1 MKKYVIII
9 ILIFLSELSAF
20 NLKENYLN
28 IKSSTFEYAKLNKYP
43 LLVSVGVLGSSF
55 LFDRPIKNM
64 VVHNQHKFMVHFND
78 FTNNFGDYKLVLP
91 GLALVGTYGLI
102 SKDDKMYE
110 TVKTAFESCFLAGG
124 LNLATKFVVGRE
136 RPFGTDNQY
145 VFHPFSID
153 NKYNSFFSAHTT
165 IAWSVFTPFA
175 LAYNNPYLYLIPIS
189 VNLARI
195 YKNRHWLSDTL
206 ASTIVGFSSGYII
219 YHLNLDKN
227 FKLNCALNSVNISY
241 NF

>member
-20 NLKENYLN
+20 NLKENYLSL
-28 IKSSTFEYAKLNKYP
+28 KSSTFEYAELNKYP
-43 LLVSVGVLGSSF
+43 LLVSAGVLGSSF

-64 VVHNQHKFMVHFND
+64 VVHNQHKFMINFSD
-78 FTNNFGDYKLVLP
+78 FTNNFGEQKLVIP

-102 SKDDKMYE
+102 SKDDKMYG
-110 TVKTAFESCFLAGG
+110 TVKTSFESYFLAVGV
-124 LNLATKFVVGRE
+124 NLATKFVVGRE
-136 RPFGTDNQY
+136 RPLGTDNQY
-145 VFHPFSID
+145 DFHPFSIN
-153 NKYNSFFSAHTT
+153 NKYNSFFSGHTT

-175 LAYNNPYLYLIPIS
+175 LAYDNPYLYFIPIS
-189 VNLARI
+189 VNLASI